1 MIYKTF
7 IRSKLEQSAL
17 VWHSSLSNCN
27 VIDLKRVQK
36 SALKVIL
43 KEKYQDYK
51 SAMNKLNIESLYHRR
66 ELLCF
71 KFAKKSLKLPHFKK
85 MFPVQKNLHNMEK
98 RNKNKFV
105 VNSTKTDRYMYM
117 KSSIPSM
124 QRLLNKHEN
133 IFEKALKNLVP
144 VIVPNEFY
152 LRGSLVEKI

>member
-1 MIYKTF
+1 MYFKAWM
-7 IRSKLEQSAL
+7 QSAIVL
-17 VWHSSLSNCN
+17 TYVDVACGR
-27 VIDLKRVQK
+27 IYIR
-36 SALKVIL
+36 
-43 KEKYQDYK
+43 
-51 SAMNKLNIESLYHRR
+51 ES
-66 ELLCF
+66 LCF

-133 IFEKALKNLVP
+133 IFQKALKNLVP
-144 VIVPNEFY
+144 VNVPNEFY